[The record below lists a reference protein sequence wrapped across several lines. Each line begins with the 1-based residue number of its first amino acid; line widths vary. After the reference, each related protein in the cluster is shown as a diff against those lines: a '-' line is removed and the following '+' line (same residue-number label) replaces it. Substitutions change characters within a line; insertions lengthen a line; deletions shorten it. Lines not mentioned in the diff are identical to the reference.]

1 MTAADAVMMTQV
13 PHMDSASCILRSMAR
28 NPTRMTLTASAQ
40 HIEYARVQAFIERAC
55 AQAGCSDAQRLR
67 LLLVI
72 EELFTNT
79 VKYGRSVAPPVSVA
93 ISVEVEGSHGLTV
106 RYEDTA
112 PPYDPFED
120 AGVEEDLSVSVSKR
134 RIGGLGIVLVREL
147 SQDVQY
153 AWSEG
158 KNRVTFVVPLA
169 PS

>member
-1 MTAADAVMMTQV
+1 V
-13 PHMDSASCILRSMAR
+13 
-28 NPTRMTLTASAQ
+28 
-40 HIEYARVQAFIERAC
+40 
-55 AQAGCSDAQRLR
+55 QRLR

-79 VKYGRSVAPPVSVA
+79 VKYGRSVAPPVSVG
-93 ISVEVEGSHGLTV
+93 ISFEVEGSHGLTV

-147 SQDVQY
+147 GQDVQY